1 MPEPK
6 KSIRQNYIAQSG
18 MNTRSVHAGHD
29 NTNDVHRSLITPIYQ
44 TASYEFEKVSDL
56 WDFYE
61 KRSTRLA
68 EYARYGTPT
77 QRALEL
83 ALASLDN
90 AEDAVV
96 TSSGMNAIATTL
108 MGLMDAGDHFISLN
122 EGYRGTFK
130 LFDNHLVRF
139 GYRVTYADLSLDAVK
154 QATNEKTKVI
164 FLELPTNPYLKL
176 VDLEA
181 IVQYARSKNLTTVV
195 DATFASPF
203 NLKPL
208 DHGVDLVVH
217 SLTKYINGH
226 NDAIAGAILGSKEL
240 IEKVK
245 PVRNLLGSNPDA
257 HLCYLIARSIKTF
270 ALRMEA
276 HNRSSLLL
284 AEHLEKHP
292 LIERVWYP
300 MLASHPHHALAK
312 TYLKGG
318 GGIVT
323 FQVKAKDASQDERLK
338 AATAFVEALQL
349 PTHAASLG
357 GVESLVHIPTV
368 MNYYDLTP
376 EARLAAGIPDNLVRL
391 SVGLEDT
398 EDLIRD
404 IDQALRAS
412 NL

>member
-6 KSIRQNYIAQSG
+6 KSLRQNYIAQSG

-257 HLCYLIARSIKTF
+257 HLCYLISRSIKTF

-376 EARLAAGIPDNLVRL
+376 EARLAVGIPDNLVRL

-398 EDLIRD
+398 DDLIRD